1 MKVFLIGLNII
12 LLAAVA
18 FLFYKVFSNN
28 VSTST
33 ATTSVIKTGT
43 GDNTT
48 VGRIAYV
55 ELDSLY
61 ENIKYIRNMRESLES
76 EQKGIE
82 KEWTSGM
89 QGLDAKKNNFISKNG
104 NNMTQEMAEQF
115 QNQLMQEQQNIENK
129 KQNQASKLSDKSYRF
144 MDEVQTKM
152 KTFLNDYNTDKGYA
166 YILTSGT
173 GLDYM
178 IYRDS
183 TLNIT
188 NDVISGM
195 NEMFNKKK

>member
-1 MKVFLIGLNII
+1 MRAFLIGLNII
-12 LLAAVA
+12 LLAAVG
-18 FLFYKVFSNN
+18 FLFYKVFAKD
-28 VSTST
+28 VS
-33 ATTSVIKTGT
+33 IKKV
-43 GDNTT
+43 TT
-48 VGRIAYV
+48 VTNGGKNANNLVGKIAYV

-61 ENIKYIRNMRESLES
+61 ENIKYIRNMRESLEA
-76 EQKGIE
+76 EQKLIE
-82 KEWTSGM
+82 REWTSGL
-89 QGLDAKKNNFISKNG
+89 QGLDSKKNNFIAKNG

-115 QNQLMQEQQNIENK
+115 QNQLLQEQQNIESK
-129 KQNQASKLSDKSYRF
+129 KQNLASKLSDKSYRF
-144 MDEVQTKM
+144 MDDVQTKM

-188 NDVISGM
+188 DDVISGM

>member
-1 MKVFLIGLNII
+1 MRAFLIGLNII
-12 LLAAVA
+12 LLAAVG
-18 FLFYKVFSNN
+18 FLFYKVFAKD
-28 VSTST
+28 VS
-33 ATTSVIKTGT
+33 IKKV
-43 GDNTT
+43 TT
-48 VGRIAYV
+48 VTNGEKNANNLVGKIAYV

-61 ENIKYIRNMRESLES
+61 ENIKYIRNMRESLEA
-76 EQKGIE
+76 EQKLIE
-82 KEWTSGM
+82 REWTSGM
-89 QGLDAKKNNFISKNG
+89 QGLDSKKNNFIAKNG

-115 QNQLMQEQQNIENK
+115 QNQLLQEQQNIESK
-129 KQNQASKLSDKSYRF
+129 KQNLASKLSDKSYRF
-144 MDEVQTKM
+144 MDDVQTKM

-188 NDVISGM
+188 DDVISGM

>member
-1 MKVFLIGLNII
+1 MRVFLIGFNIF
-12 LLAAVA
+12 LLVAVG
-18 FLFYKVFSNN
+18 FLFYKVFAKD
-28 VSTST
+28 VS
-33 ATTSVIKTGT
+33 IKKV
-43 GDNTT
+43 TT
-48 VGRIAYV
+48 VTNGGKNANNLVGKIAYV

-61 ENIKYIRNMRESLES
+61 ENIKYIRNMRESLEA
-76 EQKGIE
+76 EQKLIE
-82 KEWTSGM
+82 REWTSGL
-89 QGLDAKKNNFISKNG
+89 QGLDSKKNNFIAKNG

-115 QNQLMQEQQNIENK
+115 QNQLLQEQQNIESR
-129 KQNQASKLSDKSYRF
+129 KQNLASKLSDKSYRF
-144 MDEVQTKM
+144 MDDVQTKM

-188 NDVISGM
+188 DDVISGM
-195 NEMFNKKK
+195 NEMFNRKK

>member
-1 MKVFLIGLNII
+1 MRAFLIGLNII
-12 LLAAVA
+12 LLAAVG
-18 FLFYKVFSNN
+18 FLFYKVFAKD
-28 VSTST
+28 VS
-33 ATTSVIKTGT
+33 IKKI
-43 GDNTT
+43 TT
-48 VGRIAYV
+48 VTNGEKNASNLVGKIAYV

-61 ENIKYIRNMRESLES
+61 ENIKYIRNMRESLEA
-76 EQKGIE
+76 EQKLIE
-82 KEWTSGM
+82 REWTSGM
-89 QGLDAKKNNFISKNG
+89 QGLDSKKNNFIAKNG

-115 QNQLMQEQQNIENK
+115 QNQLLQEQQNIESK
-129 KQNQASKLSDKSYRF
+129 KQNLASKLSDKSYRF
-144 MDEVQTKM
+144 MDDVQTKM
-152 KTFLNDYNTDKGYA
+152 KTFLKDYNTDKGYA

-188 NDVISGM
+188 DDVISGM

>member
-1 MKVFLIGLNII
+1 MRAFLIGLNII
-12 LLAAVA
+12 LLAAVG
-18 FLFYKVFSNN
+18 FLFYKVFAKD
-28 VSTST
+28 VS
-33 ATTSVIKTGT
+33 IKKI
-43 GDNTT
+43 TT
-48 VGRIAYV
+48 VTNGEKNANNLVGKIAYV

-61 ENIKYIRNMRESLES
+61 ENIKYIRNMRESLEA
-76 EQKGIE
+76 EQKLIE
-82 KEWTSGM
+82 REWTSGM
-89 QGLDAKKNNFISKNG
+89 QGLDSKKNNFIAKNG

-115 QNQLMQEQQNIENK
+115 QNQLLQEQQNIESK
-129 KQNQASKLSDKSYRF
+129 KQNLASKLSDKSYRF
-144 MDEVQTKM
+144 MDDVQTKM

-188 NDVISGM
+188 DDVISGM

>member
-1 MKVFLIGLNII
+1 MRAFLIGLNII
-12 LLAAVA
+12 LLAAVG
-18 FLFYKVFSNN
+18 FLFYKVFAKD
-28 VSTST
+28 VS
-33 ATTSVIKTGT
+33 IKKI
-43 GDNTT
+43 TT
-48 VGRIAYV
+48 VTNGEKNASNLVGKIAYV

-61 ENIKYIRNMRESLES
+61 ENIKYIRNMRESLEA
-76 EQKGIE
+76 EQKLIE
-82 KEWTSGM
+82 REWTSGM
-89 QGLDAKKNNFISKNG
+89 QGLDSKKNNFIAKNG

-115 QNQLMQEQQNIENK
+115 QNQLLQEQQNIESK
-129 KQNQASKLSDKSYRF
+129 KQNLASKLSDKSYRF
-144 MDEVQTKM
+144 MDDVQTKM

-188 NDVISGM
+188 DDVISGM

>member
-1 MKVFLIGLNII
+1 MRVFLIGFNIF
-12 LLAAVA
+12 LLVAVG
-18 FLFYKVFSNN
+18 FLFYKVFAKD
-28 VSTST
+28 VS
-33 ATTSVIKTGT
+33 IKKV
-43 GDNTT
+43 TT
-48 VGRIAYV
+48 VTNGGKNANNLVGKIAYV

-61 ENIKYIRNMRESLES
+61 ENIKYIRNMRESLEA
-76 EQKGIE
+76 EQKLIE
-82 KEWTSGM
+82 REWTSGL
-89 QGLDAKKNNFISKNG
+89 QGLDSKKNNFIAKNG

-115 QNQLMQEQQNIENK
+115 QNQLLQEQQNIEGK
-129 KQNQASKLSDKSYRF
+129 KQNLASKLSDKSYRF
-144 MDEVQTKM
+144 MDDVQTKM

-188 NDVISGM
+188 DDVISGM

>member
-1 MKVFLIGLNII
+1 MRAFLIGLNII
-12 LLAAVA
+12 LLAAVG
-18 FLFYKVFSNN
+18 FLFYKVFAKD
-28 VSTST
+28 VS
-33 ATTSVIKTGT
+33 IKKI
-43 GDNTT
+43 TT
-48 VGRIAYV
+48 VTNGEKNASNLVGKIAYV

-61 ENIKYIRNMRESLES
+61 ENIRYIRNMRESLEA
-76 EQKGIE
+76 EQKLIE
-82 KEWTSGM
+82 REWTSGM
-89 QGLDAKKNNFISKNG
+89 QGLDSKKNNFIAKNG

-115 QNQLMQEQQNIENK
+115 QNQLLQEQQNIESK
-129 KQNQASKLSDKSYRF
+129 KQNLASKLSDKSYRF
-144 MDEVQTKM
+144 MDDVQTKM
-152 KTFLNDYNTDKGYA
+152 KTFLKDYNTDKGYA

-188 NDVISGM
+188 DDVISGM